1 MNLQSRSYM
10 FHRPFLKIQ
19 VGLLVWGVLA
29 GSAQAS
35 SRDGEERYSTSRT
48 NSPMNEEFP
57 ESRFGAPPAVA
68 LLDDPYQR
76 MLKELN
82 QEDFKKKP
90 ARSLSSVDS
99 LGDADATTDIRDGIL
114 PPSILKSGTQEVSVI
129 AHELGFFPKSIFVTQ
144 NVPVRMFITSAS
156 KRALC
161 IMIDEFQVRRQ
172 VRSQEVEEF
181 TFTPTTPGQYRFYCP
196 MNGMEGMLWV
206 RELRGSFNPQRI
218 QSLPVRE
225 EY

>member
-1 MNLQSRSYM
+1 MNQLSRSLLL
-10 FHRPFLKIQ
+10 HRSAVKIQ
-19 VGLLVWGVLA
+19 VGVLIWSVLT
-29 GSAQAS
+29 GSDFAY
-35 SRDGEERYSTSRT
+35 SRDQEHHTSSFRAH
-48 NSPMNEEFP
+48 SQMNEEFP
-57 ESRFGAPPAVA
+57 ESRFGAPPAAA
-68 LLDDPYQR
+68 LLDDPYQM

-114 PPSILKSGTQEVSVI
+114 PPSILKSGTQEISVI

-161 IMIDEFQVRRQ
+161 IMIDELQVRRQ
-172 VRSQEVEEF
+172 VRSQEVEELM
-181 TFTPTTPGQYRFYCP
+181 FTPTTPGQYRFYCP
-196 MNGMEGMLWV
+196 MNGMEGTLWV